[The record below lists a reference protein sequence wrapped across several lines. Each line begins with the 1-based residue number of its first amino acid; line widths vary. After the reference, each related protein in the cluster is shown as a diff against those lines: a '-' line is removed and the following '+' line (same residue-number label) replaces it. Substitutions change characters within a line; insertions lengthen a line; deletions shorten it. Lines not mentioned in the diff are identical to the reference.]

1 MLSEKYC
8 QNLELSICVKKR
20 QIQKLQT
27 DKFVTQLLMGV
38 GWTLF
43 IISQF
48 KYLIIT

>member
-8 QNLELSICVKKR
+8 RRLEMTISVKKR
-20 QIQKLQT
+20 QIQKLQS
-27 DKFVTQLLMGV
+27 DKFIMQLLMGV

-48 KYLIIT
+48 RYLVMT